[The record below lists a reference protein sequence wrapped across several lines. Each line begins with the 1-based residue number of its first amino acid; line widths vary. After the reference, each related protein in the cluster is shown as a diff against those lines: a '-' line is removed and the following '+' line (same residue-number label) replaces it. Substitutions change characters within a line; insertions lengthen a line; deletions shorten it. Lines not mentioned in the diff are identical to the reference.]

1 MNLCKWMV
9 MEFGTLL
16 NKFKNEL
23 NQIQL
28 ENPDIIKRTN
38 KSIALCSEVLTV
50 LRKEIV
56 KHGFKDI
63 KTEIDFFKH
72 TKQIPLVPLI
82 YNTEIRSFE
91 LQFPNANSVNQ
102 KKYINKKIN
111 KINRFFIYN
120 IDFNQYIKSGL
131 SHFDKQYFTREY
143 LGAIPISYSRHYF
156 QDLEFSTARDMLLG
170 KLMAYNKFIIYL
182 KNRMDDE
189 RNSLKDDA
197 FNLKWTSSKSA
208 LTELIYALYHSNA
221 INNGNVDIKEVA
233 KALEHIFQFDL
244 GDLYKIF
251 AELKSRKK
259 SRTKF
264 LDELSINLQHQMD
277 KSEE

>member
-1 MNLCKWMV
+1 
-9 MEFGTLL
+9 MEFEALI
-16 NKFKNEL
+16 NKFKIEL

-38 KSIALCSEVLTV
+38 KSIALCSAVLTA
-50 LRKEIV
+50 LRKEIA
-56 KHGFKDI
+56 KNGFKDI
-63 KTEIDFFKH
+63 NAEIDFFKH
-72 TKQIPLVPLI
+72 TKLIPLVPLI

-91 LQFPNANSVNQ
+91 LQFPKANLVRQ
-102 KKYINKKIN
+102 KKYIKKKIN

-120 IDFNQYIKSGL
+120 IDFNQYVKSGL
-131 SHFDKQYFTREY
+131 SHFDKQYYTREY

-170 KLMAYNKFIIYL
+170 KLMAYNQFIIYL
-182 KNRMDDE
+182 KNRMDGE
-189 RNSLKDDA
+189 RNFLRDEDFK
-197 FNLKWTSSKSA
+197 LKWTSSKSA

-233 KALEHIFQFDL
+233 KALEHIFHFDL
-244 GDLYKIF
+244 GNLYKIF

-277 KSEE
+277 KSDE